1 METNMWITYRNDGNV
16 KAITIIYLL
25 MKQRF

>member
-1 METNMWITYRNDGNV
+1 METKMWITYRNDGNV
-16 KAITIIYLL
+16 KVITIIYLL